1 MKLNL
6 YAIHDKLAG
15 NFSNPFALDER
26 IAMRTF
32 SFMAK
37 ERAEIECMDREIV
50 KVGEWD
56 NETGE
61 LVDMYSHY
69 NKAYNVVFD
78 MAKAKRDLLERERK

>member
-1 MKLNL
+1 MKFNM

-26 IAMRTF
+26 TAMRTF
-32 SFMAK
+32 NFMVK
-37 ERAEIECMDREIV
+37 ERAEIECADREIV

-61 LVDMYSHY
+61 LIDMYSHY
-69 NKAYNVVFD
+69 GMSYDVVFD
-78 MAKAKRDLLERERK
+78 MEKTKKDQMEREHK

>member
-15 NFSNPFALDER
+15 NFSNPFILDGR
-26 IAMRTF
+26 VAMRTF
-32 SFMAK
+32 NFMVK
-37 ERAEIECMDREIV
+37 ERAEIDCADREIV

-61 LVDMYSHY
+61 IIDMYSHY
-69 NKAYNVVFD
+69 GMTYDVVFD
-78 MAKAKRDLLERERK
+78 MEKAKKEMAE